1 MYPGF
6 SKASGPTGPPGSRPL
21 FGNFGSGRPPSPS
34 PPTNPPF
41 SDAAPLRSPS
51 RGPEALGPLAF
62 ERVRSAASHP
72 YPFEGVHRG
81 PEAPGQLYS
90 PPLGFGRVRPA
101 ASQPYPSA
109 GVHRGPEAPGQLHS
123 PHLTFER
130 ARPAASHSY
139 PSAGVHRSTDSHP
152 TWDGGQQSSFK
163 NYDTQAHQRTSA
175 VTSFV
180 VSRNSGTSVTA
191 KVSRFQDTEEIR
203 SPPFLSKDVNFRNS
217 TQGVPRSHLVTP
229 RIRSP
234 PLVSYEDLHP
244 SVGVEDRL
252 VSPRIRS
259 PPLVS
264 YEDLH
269 PAVGI
274 EEHALPSSEVDSR
287 RELLD
292 HTELRAPQEPSLVSP
307 FDGSYGT
314 GRNFPLKHDNGQVPK
329 RTRPSVSPVGFNS
342 RSNTSFSTPD
352 SRVHKKPLQSASNT
366 ISEAAAR
373 NLTSVPVAKRTRSP
387 PLLPEDQ
394 VFHGNSY
401 ATQDGTERE
410 MQAKAK
416 RLARFKVELSK
427 TPQNNPDI
435 VEPGVSANR
444 HEQSNV
450 EGNKLAAYKST
461 KLATDGTDGNALP
474 EDEGVES
481 SGIIIGLCPDMCPE
495 SERAERERKGDLDQ
509 YERLDGDRNQTSM
522 SLAVKKYNRT
532 AERDANLIRPMPIL
546 QRTIDYLLNLLDK
559 PYNDRFLSIYNFLW
573 DRMRAIRMDLRM
585 QHIFNQEAITILEQM
600 IRLHIIVMH
609 ELCEYS
615 RGEGFSEGF
624 DAHLNIE
631 QMNKTSVELFQLY
644 DDHRKKGI
652 NIPMEKE
659 FRGYYALLKLDKHPG
674 YMVEPAELSL
684 DLAKMTPEI
693 RQTSEVLFARDVAR
707 ACRTGNFIAFF
718 RLARKAS
725 YLQACLMH
733 AHFSKLRTQALASI
747 HAGLQNNQGL
757 PIADA
762 AKWLA
767 MEEDE
772 IESLSEYHGFAIKS
786 FQEPYI
792 VKEGP
797 FLNGD
802 EDYPT
807 KCSKLV
813 DMKKSR
819 RIVEDVLGSSQVISL
834 SSEATKEILMTKTKK
849 PEPKNIS
856 YAEKESPARHVPAI
870 EVTKSVSEVDEKGP
884 NFEVV
889 SSPRDIRQ
897 KKQMIQAPIFSS
909 PEDVRQKQQTIQIPI
924 FRQYSEGPRRASA
937 VSPSLR
943 AFSSFTP
950 QPDKADTMK
959 KPNYDALFS
968 NSPEGLMHSGM
979 EQMPLQ
985 IESKKAV
992 QERSS
997 VGTYSSRL
1005 EYPVFQNMVT
1015 DKLEDEEPPDLHQV
1029 DENNDVMENSQQEE
1043 IEEAKLKL
1051 ILRLWK
1057 RRSLKLRALR
1067 EKKQLAANAALNSL
1081 SLGPPIQLKTDQ
1093 PNTSGE
1099 FDIDLVLRERYKK
1112 HGQSWSRLNVSD
1124 VIADILGRRN
1134 LDARCLCWKTVV
1146 CSQMNNLEGDE
1157 LGQRSHVSG
1166 AAPWLLSKLMPSA
1179 NDVDDD
1185 DEDLVISSPGVS
1197 IWKKWVRDQ
1206 SGSDLNCCLSV
1217 VKDASSDNP
1226 SESVSGASAILFLT
1240 SESIPWKL
1248 QKVHLHNLL
1257 MSIPYGSCLPL
1268 LILSGSYK
1276 KNVDDSTIV
1285 DNLGLHDLDKSRI
1298 SSFHVVPLVENQQMG
1313 QWDGFFS
1320 DNRLREGLRW
1330 LASESPLQPILHH
1343 VKTRELILTY
1353 LNSSLDPLDKMKDYE
1368 VGPDHCILAFN
1379 EALDWSQ
1386 KKIAAAVESNPSSW
1400 PCPEIALLEE
1410 FSDEYRFVKWCLP
1423 IVGWSSSEKVEPLMS
1438 ALGDCR
1444 LPTFPDSISW
1454 LPRCNAGNEIENL
1467 RDELENGLIEYLTH
1481 SSTMM
1486 GPALAIKEAHVMLQ
1500 RSCRLERQDSCCYI
1514 VPNWIMIFRR
1524 IFNWR
1529 LMGLANGAFSSAYV
1543 LESPHLNTVF
1553 GNLGKLGLEDTGP
1566 SPCYLNQP
1574 TLDEV
1579 IEVGCGPL
1587 SSHRGRP
1594 LLESGPAL
1602 PETSPDG
1609 EIHETPNAN
1618 DWMEDEQSLAHDGEA
1633 EIENVSHEN
1642 GRLENAGREMVVTG
1656 EVTKGAENLSIL
1668 LEQCKMLQNVID
1680 EKLSIYF

>member
-6 SKASGPTGPPGSRPL
+6 GKASGPTGPPGSQPL
-21 FGNFGSGRPPSPS
+21 FGNLGGGRPPSPS
-34 PPTNPPF
+34 PPTTPPF
-41 SDAAPLRSPS
+41 SGAAPLRSPS
-51 RGPEALGPLAF
+51 
-62 ERVRSAASHP
+62 
-72 YPFEGVHRG
+72 RG

-90 PPLGFGRVRPA
+90 PPLGFERVRPA

-109 GVHRGPEAPGQLHS
+109 GVYRRPESSGQLHS
-123 PHLTFER
+123 PPLAFES
-130 ARPAASHSY
+130 ARPAASHPH
-139 PSAGVHRSTDSHP
+139 PSTGDHRSTESHP
-152 TWDGGQQSSFK
+152 TWDHGQRSSFK
-163 NYDTQAHQRTSA
+163 NYDTQAHQRPSA

-191 KVSRFQDTEEIR
+191 KVSRFQDTKGIR

-217 TQGVPRSHLVTP
+217 TQGAPRSHLVAP

-244 SVGVEDRL
+244 SVGVE
-252 VSPRIRS
+252 
-259 PPLVS
+259 
-264 YEDLH
+264 
-269 PAVGI
+269 G
-274 EEHALPSSEVDSR
+274 HAFPSSEMDSR
-287 RELLD
+287 QKLLD
-292 HTELRAPQEPSLVSP
+292 HAELRFPQEPSLVSP
-307 FDGSYGT
+307 FDGSYAT
-314 GRNFPLKHDNGQVPK
+314 GRNFPLKHDNGQASK
-329 RTRPSVSPVGFNS
+329 RTRPSVSSVGFNT

-352 SRVHKKPLQSASNT
+352 SRVHQKSLPSASNT
-366 ISEAAAR
+366 ISEAAAG
-373 NLTSVPVAKRTRSP
+373 NVTSIPVAKRTRSP

-394 VFHGNSY
+394 VFHGNSH

-427 TPQNNPDI
+427 TPQNNPDN
-435 VEPGVSANR
+435 VEPGVTANR

-450 EGNKLAAYKST
+450 ERNKLAAYKST
-461 KLATDGTDGNALP
+461 ELAMDGNDGNALP

-495 SERAERERKGDLDQ
+495 SERAERERKGDLDI

-546 QRTIDYLLNLLDK
+546 QKTIDYLFNLLDQ
-559 PYNDRFLSIYNFLW
+559 PYNDRFLRIYNFLW

-585 QHIFNQEAITILEQM
+585 QHIFNQEAITMLEQM

-615 RGEGFSEGF
+615 RGEGFAEGF

-652 NIPMEKE
+652 NIPTEKE

-718 RLARKAS
+718 RLAREAS

-772 IESLSEYHGFAIKS
+772 IESLSEYHGFVIKS

-807 KCSKLV
+807 KCAKLV

-819 RIVEDVLGSSQVISL
+819 RIVEDVLASSQVIPL
-834 SSEATKEILMTKTKK
+834 SSKATKKTQLTKSNK
-849 PEPKNIS
+849 PEPKVIS
-856 YAEKESPARHVPAI
+856 YVEKKSPVRRAPAI
-870 EVTKSVSEVDEKGP
+870 EVTKPVHEVDEEMP
-884 NFEVV
+884 NFEAF
-889 SSPRDIRQ
+889 SPPKD
-897 KKQMIQAPIFSS
+897 A
-909 PEDVRQKQQTIQIPI
+909 RQKQQMIQTPI
-924 FRQYSEGPRRASA
+924 FGQYSEDSPKVAA
-937 VSPSLR
+937 VSPSLWG
-943 AFSSFTP
+943 FSSFTP
-950 QPDKADTMK
+950 QPDKVGTIEK
-959 KPNYDALFS
+959 RNYDAPFS
-968 NSPEGLMHSGM
+968 NSPETSMHSGM
-979 EQMPLQ
+979 ERMPLQ
-985 IESKKAV
+985 IESKTYV
-992 QERSS
+992 QERS
-997 VGTYSSRL
+997 VGIYSSGK
-1005 EYPVFQNMVT
+1005 EYPDIQIMVT
-1015 DKLEDEEPPDLHQV
+1015 DKLEDEEPPEIHQK
-1029 DENNDVMENSQQEE
+1029 DENNDVMESSQQEE
-1043 IEEAKLKL
+1043 IAEAKLKL
-1051 ILRLWK
+1051 ILRLWT
-1057 RRSLKLRALR
+1057 RRARKLRELR

-1093 PNTSGE
+1093 PSTSGE
-1099 FDIDLVLRERYKK
+1099 FDIDLVLRERYKN

-1124 VIADILGRRN
+1124 VIADILGTRN
-1134 LDARCLCWKTVV
+1134 PDARCLCWKTVL
-1146 CSQMNNLEGDE
+1146 CSQMNNLEGDD
-1157 LGQRSHVSG
+1157 LGQRSHVLG
-1166 AAPWLLSKLMPSA
+1166 AAPWLLSKLMLSA
-1179 NDVDDD
+1179 NDVDND
-1185 DEDLVISSPGVS
+1185 DEDLVVSSPGVS
-1197 IWKKWVRDQ
+1197 VWKKWVRGQ
-1206 SGSDLNCCLSV
+1206 SGSDLNCYLSV
-1217 VKDASSDNP
+1217 VKDASFDNLCQ
-1226 SESVSGASAILFLT
+1226 SVSGASAVLFLT
-1240 SESIPWKL
+1240 SDSIPWNL
-1248 QKVHLHNLL
+1248 QKVRLHNLL

-1276 KNVDDSTIV
+1276 NNVNDSTIV

-1298 SSFHVVPLVENQQMG
+1298 SSFLVVPLVESQQMG
-1313 QWDGFFS
+1313 RLDGFFS
-1320 DNRLREGLRW
+1320 DSRLREGLRW

-1343 VKTRELILTY
+1343 VKTRELVLTH
-1353 LNSSLDPLDKMKDYE
+1353 LNSSLEPLGRMKDYE
-1368 VGPDHCILAFN
+1368 AGPDNCILAFN

-1386 KKIAAAVESNPSSW
+1386 KEIAAAVKSNPSSW

-1410 FSDEYRFVKWCLP
+1410 FSDEYRVVKWCLP
-1423 IVGWSSSEKVEPLMS
+1423 SVGWSSAEKVEPLMS

-1444 LPTFPDSISW
+1444 LPAFPDHISW
-1454 LPRCNAGNEIENL
+1454 LPQCCNAGKEIENL
-1467 RDELENGLIEYLTH
+1467 RGELENGLIEYLMN
-1481 SSTMM
+1481 SSKMM
-1486 GPALAIKEAHVMLQ
+1486 GLALAIKEAPVMLQ
-1500 RSCRLERQDSCCYI
+1500 RSCRLERHDSCCYI
-1514 VPNWIMIFRR
+1514 VPNWVMIFRR

-1529 LMGLANGAFSSAYV
+1529 LMGLANGVFLSAYV
-1543 LESPHLNTVF
+1543 LESPHLNAVF
-1553 GNLGKLGLEDTGP
+1553 ENLGKLGLEDTGP
-1566 SPCYLNQP
+1566 SPCYLNQLS
-1574 TLDEV
+1574 LDE
-1579 IEVGCGPL
+1579 ILEVGRAPL
-1587 SSHRGRP
+1587 SSHRGQP
-1594 LLESGPAL
+1594 LVESGVAV
-1602 PETSPDG
+1602 PETSPNG
-1609 EIHETPNAN
+1609 EIHETPNRT
-1618 DWMEDEQSLAHDGEA
+1618 DWMEDERSLAHDGQA
-1633 EIENVSHEN
+1633 EIENVPHEN

-1656 EVTKGAENLSIL
+1656 EVGKGAEKLSRL
-1668 LEQCKMLQNVID
+1668 LEQCNMLQNVID
-1680 EKLSIYF
+1680 EKLSIFF